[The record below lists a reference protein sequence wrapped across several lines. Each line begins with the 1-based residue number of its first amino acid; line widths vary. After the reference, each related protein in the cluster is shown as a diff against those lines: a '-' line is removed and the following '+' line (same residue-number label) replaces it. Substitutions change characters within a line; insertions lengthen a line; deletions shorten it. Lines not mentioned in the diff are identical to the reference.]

1 MKNILVFI
9 LFFTLFSCSDND
21 TDPNNILP
29 NIPVNET
36 VFLNNPQ
43 YIDLKAVGGWAYTQ
57 GGISGIILYRAGTT
71 NYIGWERS
79 APHLSPQNCSQMTVK
94 NTIIMYSSCGE
105 GSKFSIIDGS
115 PQTDGI
121 NYAARQYR
129 VDILGNNTLRIT
141 NY

>member
-1 MKNILVFI
+1 MQKIIIII
-9 LFFTLFSCSDND
+9 LFFSLLSCSDSD

-29 NIPVNET
+29 NVPVNET

-43 YIDLKAVGGWAYTQ
+43 YIDLNAVGGWAYTQ
-57 GGISGIILYRAGTT
+57 GGISGIILYRSGITS
-71 NYIGWERS
+71 YIAWERS
-79 APHLSPQNCSQMTVK
+79 APHLNPKPCSRMTVK
-94 NTIIMYSSCGE
+94 NSIIMYSSCGE

-121 NYAARQYR
+121 QYAARQYR
-129 VDILGNNTLRIT
+129 VDILGGNTLHIT

>member
-1 MKNILVFI
+1 MKNIIIFI

-43 YIDLKAVGGWAYTQ
+43 YIDLNAVGGSAYTQ

-71 NYIGWERS
+71 NYIAWERS
-79 APHLSPQNCSQMTVK
+79 APHLSPQNCSQMTIK
-94 NTIIMYSSCGE
+94 NGIIMHCSCDD
-105 GSKFSIIDGS
+105 SRFQIIDGA
-115 PQTDGI
+115 PMTDDVH
-121 NYAARQYR
+121 YAAKQYR

>member
-1 MKNILVFI
+1 M
-9 LFFTLFSCSDND
+9 LFSLFSCSESD
-21 TDPNNILP
+21 TDPNAILP
-29 NIPVNET
+29 NVPVNET

-43 YIDLKAVGGWAYTQ
+43 YINLKAVGGWAYTQ

-71 NYIGWERS
+71 NYLAWERA
-79 APHLSPQNCSQMTVK
+79 APHLVPKTCSQMTVE
-94 NTIIMYSSCGE
+94 NSIIMYCSCDE
-105 GSKFSIIDGS
+105 SKFSIIDGS

-121 NYAARQYR
+121 NYSVKFYR

>member
-1 MKNILVFI
+1 MKKISILI
-9 LFFTLFSCSDND
+9 LLFSLLACSDSD

-36 VFLNNPQ
+36 VFLDLPQ

-71 NYIGWERS
+71 NYVAWERS
-79 APHLSPQNCSQMTVK
+79 APHLAPSSCSRMTVE
-94 NTIIMYSSCGE
+94 NGIIMYCFCDE
-105 GSKFSIIDGS
+105 SKFQIIDGA
-115 PQTDGI
+115 PMTDGI
-121 NYAARQYR
+121 NYAAKQYR